1 MIRVLSVFR
10 CSLSSLTVYV
20 AHLLLFPWPG
30 SYLANATRIRSP
42 PTSKRIKTS
51 ATTSAPPHLLAQQQ
65 IHPFHRV
72 PTFEG
77 IPIPTA
83 PIPHQQQQQQ
93 PSPQQQHQQQVQQVQ
108 QQQQQ
113 HQQPQQQASSRKRP
127 QSPAAGS
134 STMMAAPL
142 SSTGGAIEG
151 DPTALPPPAEPAPKK
166 KGRTNTPW
174 TAEEEQRLKT
184 MRDAG
189 RSWSEIAKVRPV
201 QLAFY

>member
-1 MIRVLSVFR
+1 MSRICYYSCDSR
-10 CSLSSLTVYV
+10 
-20 AHLLLFPWPG
+20 

-83 PIPHQQQQQQ
+83 PLPHQQQ
-93 PSPQQQHQQQVQQVQ
+93 PPQQHHQQQQVQ
-108 QQQQQ
+108 QQQHQ
-113 HQQPQQQASSRKRP
+113 HQQQQQQQQASSRKRP
-127 QSPAAGS
+127 QSPITGS
-134 STMMAAPL
+134 STMMAAPMG
-142 SSTGGAIEG
+142 STGGAIEG
-151 DPTALPPPAEPAPKK
+151 DPTAMPPAPEPAPKK

-189 RSWSEIAKVRPV
+189 RSWSEIAKVRS
-201 QLAFY
+201 F